1 MGRGTSKTNYATP
14 SVEHRG
20 GEHRV
25 AGEGLAQL
33 ANARLDVR
41 IIEPFPSRGAPT
53 GKNWLVRSRPKGS

>member
-1 MGRGTSKTNYATP
+1 MGLGTSKTNYSTP
-14 SVEHRG
+14 SVEHRGG

-41 IIEPFPSRGAPT
+41 IIEP
-53 GKNWLVRSRPKGS
+53 LVLPW